1 MTTVLFADRDGA
13 AFGPLGARIVPALL
27 PLAGVPVLEHALE
40 ALVRAG
46 RRSAL
51 LVVGPGA
58 PEIERRFGKGIRWGI
73 ALEIVRREDGE
84 TTGDVLRRLEPRL
97 DGETVVVRGDVGV
110 HAALGEFLRKVDDA
124 RGPIVAGLLGGRPAG
139 LWRLLPGALKKK
151 DFPREPGAAE
161 WTADADHAAISLLTE
176 GPILLVDVA
185 SYHRADRAAA
195 GASSPSGAAALSDRA
210 TVDGAAE
217 LQAGT
222 TVAEE
227 AVVLS
232 GARLS
237 AVSVLPRTAIPPGL
251 ALENAVVSGNLVVE
265 ASTGA
270 TSLLT
275 DRLPAAAGSAGTNA
289 SSSTNRG
296 LGAVAL
302 ALSFPLWPVAAIW
315 SAIAN
320 AGHARRPVTLS
331 GNAPGGGGG
340 RTAFST
346 FQFETA
352 VPVLRDLPLL
362 LAVVSGRLAL
372 SGVTPLTP
380 AEEAGLRE
388 PWEKV
393 RNEAPVGVL
402 SLARLA
408 APASAPPEVA
418 RLVDSFWARTRTPL
432 LGRALSAFFSARAWT
447 ASRSWNPDLLREE
460 GKS

>member
-13 AFGPLGARIVPALL
+13 AFGPLGARLVPALL

-51 LVVGPGA
+51 LVVSPRA

-73 ALEIVRREDGE
+73 ALEIVRREDSE

-97 DGETVVVRGDVGV
+97 DGETIVVRGDIGV
-110 HAALGEFLRKVDDA
+110 HAALGEFLRKVDDV

-139 LWRLLPGALKKK
+139 VWRLLPGALKKK

-161 WTADADHAAISLLTE
+161 WTADADYAALPLTE
-176 GPILLVDVA
+176 GPLLLADVA
-185 SYHRADRAAA
+185 SYYRADRAAA
-195 GASSPSGAAALSDRA
+195 GAAPALSDRA
-210 TVDGAAE
+210 AVDGGAA

-232 GARLS
+232 EARLS
-237 AVSVLPRTAIPPGL
+237 AVSVLPKTAIPPGL
-251 ALENAVVSGNLVVE
+251 ALEDAVVSGNLVVE

-275 DRLPAAAGSAGTNA
+275 DRLPAAGKSVGANT
-289 SSSTNRG
+289 SSYSSRG
-296 LGAVAL
+296 LGLVAL
-302 ALSFPLWPVAAIW
+302 ALSFPLWPVAAVW

-320 AGHARRPVTLS
+320 AGHATRPVTLS
-331 GNAPGGGGG
+331 GNAPGGG
-340 RTAFST
+340 RAAFST
-346 FQFETA
+346 FRFETA

-362 LAVVSGRLAL
+362 FAVVSGRLAL

-432 LGRALSAFFSARAWT
+432 LRRALSAFFSARAWT
-447 ASRSWNPDLLREE
+447 ASRVWNPDVLREE
-460 GKS
+460 EKS

>member
-27 PLAGVPVLEHALE
+27 PLAGMPVLEHALE

-51 LVVGPGA
+51 LVVGPRA

-97 DGETVVVRGDVGV
+97 DGETIVVRGDVGV
-110 HAALGEFLRKVDDA
+110 HAALGEFLRKVDDT
-124 RGPIVAGLLGGRPAG
+124 RGPVVEGLLGGRPAG
-139 LWRLLPGALKKK
+139 IWRLLPGALKKK

-161 WTADADHAAISLLTE
+161 WTADEVYAALPLAE
-176 GPILLVDVA
+176 GPILLTDVA

-195 GASSPSGAAALSDRA
+195 GASPALSDRA
-210 TVDGAAE
+210 TVEGSAALE
-217 LQAGT
+217 AGT

-237 AVSVLPRTAIPPGL
+237 GVSVLPRTAVPPGL
-251 ALENAVVSGNLVVE
+251 ALENAVVSGNLVVD

-275 DRLPAAAGSAGTNA
+275 DRLPAAQRSA
-289 SSSTNRG
+289 SSSSNRG
-296 LGAVAL
+296 LGLVAL
-302 ALSFPLWPVAAIW
+302 ALSLPLWPVAALW

-320 AGHARRPVTLS
+320 AGHARRPVTLA
-331 GNAPGGGGG
+331 GNAPEGG
-340 RTAFST
+340 RRSFST

-352 VPVLRDLPLL
+352 IPVLRDLPLL
-362 LAVVSGRLAL
+362 FAVVAGRLAL
-372 SGVTPLTP
+372 SGVTPLPP

-393 RNEAPVGVL
+393 RNEAPVGML

-432 LGRALSAFFSARAWT
+432 VGRALSAFFSARAWT
-447 ASRSWNPDLLREE
+447 ASRAWNPDLLREE

>member
-1 MTTVLFADRDGA
+1 MSTVLFADRDGA

-51 LVVGPGA
+51 LVVGPRA

-97 DGETVVVRGDVGV
+97 DGETIVVRGDVGV
-110 HAALGEFLRKVDDA
+110 HAALGEFLRKVDEA

-139 LWRLLPGALKKK
+139 VWRLLPGALKKK

-161 WTADADHAAISLLTE
+161 WTADGDHAALPLTE
-176 GPILLVDVA
+176 GPVLLADVA
-185 SYHRADRAAA
+185 SYTRADRAAA
-195 GASSPSGAAALSDRA
+195 GAKPALSDRA
-210 TVDGAAE
+210 TVDGSAA
-217 LQAGT
+217 LQGGT

-232 GARLS
+232 EARLS

-251 ALENAVVSGNLVVE
+251 ALENAIVSGNLVVD

-275 DRLPAAAGSAGTNA
+275 DRLPVSEKIA
-289 SSSTNRG
+289 SSSSSRG
-296 LGAVAL
+296 LGLVAL
-302 ALSFPLWPVAAIW
+302 ALSLPLWPVAAIW

-320 AGHARRPVTLS
+320 AGHATRPITLS
-331 GNAPGGGGG
+331 GNAPGGG
-340 RTAFST
+340 RQAFST

-362 LAVVSGRLAL
+362 FAVVSGRLAL

-418 RLVDSFWARTRTPL
+418 RLVDSFWARSRTPL

-447 ASRSWNPDLLREE
+447 ASRVWNPDVLREE

>member
-1 MTTVLFADRDGA
+1 MSTVLFADRDGA
-13 AFGPLGARIVPALL
+13 AFGPLGERIVPALL

-51 LVVGPGA
+51 LVVGPRA
-58 PEIERRFGKGIRWGI
+58 LEIERRFGKGIRWGI

-84 TTGDVLRRLEPRL
+84 TAGDVLRRLEPRL
-97 DGETVVVRGDVGV
+97 DGETIVVRGDIGV
-110 HAALGEFLRKVDDA
+110 HASLGEFLRKVDEA

-139 LWRLLPGALKKK
+139 VWRLLPGALKKK

-161 WTADADHAAISLLTE
+161 WAVDGSHAALQLTE
-176 GPILLVDVA
+176 GPILLEGVA
-185 SYHRADRAAA
+185 SYFRADRAAA
-195 GASSPSGAAALSDRA
+195 GAAPALSDRA
-210 TVDGAAE
+210 TVDGGAA
-217 LQAGT
+217 LLGGT

-227 AVVLS
+227 VVVLS
-232 GARLS
+232 EARLS

-251 ALENAVVSGNLVVE
+251 ALENAVVSGNLVVD

-275 DRLPAAAGSAGTNA
+275 DRLPAPQKKA
-289 SSSTNRG
+289 SSSSNRG
-296 LGAVAL
+296 LGLVAL
-302 ALSFPLWPVAAIW
+302 ALSLPLWPVAALW

-320 AGHARRPVTLS
+320 AGHATRPVTLS
-331 GNAPGGGGG
+331 GNAPGGGRVTF
-340 RTAFST
+340 RTFR
-346 FQFETA
+346 FETA

-362 LAVVSGRLAL
+362 FAVVSGRLAL

-388 PWEKV
+388 PWEKI
-393 RNEAPVGVL
+393 RNEAPVGAL

-418 RLVDSFWARTRTPL
+418 RLVDAFWARTRTPL
-432 LGRALSAFFSARAWT
+432 LGRALSALFSARAWT
-447 ASRSWNPDLLREE
+447 ASRAWNPDALREE
-460 GKS
+460 EKS

>member
-1 MTTVLFADRDGA
+1 MSTVLFADRDGA

-40 ALVRAG
+40 ALVHAG

-51 LVVGPGA
+51 LVVGPRA
-58 PEIERRFGKGIRWGI
+58 LEIERRFGKGIRWGI

-97 DGETVVVRGDVGV
+97 DGETIVVRGDIGV
-110 HAALGEFLRKVDDA
+110 HAALGEFLRKVDET

-139 LWRLLPGALKKK
+139 VWRLLPGALKKK

-161 WTADADHAAISLLTE
+161 WAVDGSHAALPLTE
-176 GPILLVDVA
+176 GPILLEGVA
-185 SYHRADRAAA
+185 SYTRADRAAA
-195 GASSPSGAAALSDRA
+195 GAAPALSDRA
-210 TVDGAAE
+210 TVDGGAV
-217 LQAGT
+217 LLGGT
-222 TVAEE
+222 SVAEE
-227 AVVLS
+227 AVVLAE
-232 GARLS
+232 ARLS

-251 ALENAVVSGNLVVE
+251 ALENAVVSGNLVVD

-275 DRLPAAAGSAGTNA
+275 DRLPVPEKKA
-289 SSSTNRG
+289 SSSSNRG
-296 LGAVAL
+296 LGLVAL
-302 ALSFPLWPVAAIW
+302 ALSLPLWPVAALW

-320 AGHARRPVTLS
+320 AGHATRPVTLS
-331 GNAPGGGGG
+331 GNAPGGG
-340 RTAFST
+340 RVTFST
-346 FQFETA
+346 FRFETA

-362 LAVVSGRLAL
+362 FAVVSGRLAL

-393 RNEAPVGVL
+393 RNEAPVGAL
-402 SLARLA
+402 SL
-408 APASAPPEVA
+408 
-418 RLVDSFWARTRTPL
+418 
-432 LGRALSAFFSARAWT
+432 
-447 ASRSWNPDLLREE
+447 
-460 GKS
+460 

>member
-13 AFGPLGARIVPALL
+13 AFGPLGTRIVPALL

-40 ALVRAG
+40 ALVGAG

-51 LVVGPGA
+51 LVVGPRA

-110 HAALGEFLRKVDDA
+110 HAALGEFLRKAEDA

-151 DFPREPGAAE
+151 DFPREPGASE
-161 WTADADHAAISLLTE
+161 WTADTDHAAVSLTE
-176 GPILLVDVA
+176 GPILLTDVA
-185 SYHRADRAAA
+185 AYYRADRAAA
-195 GASSPSGAAALSDRA
+195 GASVAPGSAPAISDRA
-210 TVDGAAE
+210 TVDGTAV

-232 GARLS
+232 QARLS

-251 ALENAVVSGNLVVE
+251 ALENAVVSGNLVVD

-275 DRLPAAAGSAGTNA
+275 DRLPAAGKGSP
-289 SSSTNRG
+289 SSSNRG
-296 LGAVAL
+296 LGLVAL
-302 ALSFPLWPVAAIW
+302 VLSFPLWPVAAIW

-320 AGHARRPVTLS
+320 AGHSTRPVTLS
-331 GNAPGGGGG
+331 GNAREGGGG
-340 RTAFST
+340 RAAFPT

-362 LAVVSGRLAL
+362 FAVVAGRLAL

-432 LGRALSAFFSARAWT
+432 LGRALSALFSARAWT
-447 ASRSWNPDLLREE
+447 ASRAWNPDMLREE
-460 GKS
+460 EKP

>member
-40 ALVRAG
+40 ALVSAG

-51 LVVGPGA
+51 LVVGPRA

-97 DGETVVVRGDVGV
+97 DGETIVVRGDVGV

-139 LWRLLPGALKKK
+139 LWRLLPGALKKR
-151 DFPREPGAAE
+151 DFPREPGATE
-161 WTADADHAAISLLTE
+161 WTADGDYAALPLTE
-176 GPILLVDVA
+176 GPVLLADVA
-185 SYHRADRAAA
+185 SYYRADRASA
-195 GASSPSGAAALSDRA
+195 GAAPALSDRA
-210 TVDGAAE
+210 TVDGTAA
-217 LQAGT
+217 LQGGT

-232 GARLS
+232 EARLS

-275 DRLPAAAGSAGTNA
+275 DRLPAAERGAGA
-289 SSSTNRG
+289 STSSYSSCG
-296 LGAVAL
+296 LGLVAL

-320 AGHARRPVTLS
+320 AGHATRPVTLS
-331 GNAPGGGGG
+331 GNAPGGG
-340 RTAFST
+340 RATFST

-362 LAVVSGRLAL
+362 FAVVSGRLAL

-432 LGRALSAFFSARAWT
+432 LGRALSALFSARAWT
-447 ASRSWNPDLLREE
+447 ASRVWNPDVLREE

>member
-1 MTTVLFADRDGA
+1 MTTVLFADRDGT

-51 LVVGPGA
+51 LVVSSRV
-58 PEIERRFGKGIRWGI
+58 PEIE
-73 ALEIVRREDGE
+73 RREDGE

-97 DGETVVVRGDVGV
+97 DGETIVVRGDVGI
-110 HAALGEFLRKVDDA
+110 HAALHEFLRKVDDV
-124 RGPIVAGLLGGRPAG
+124 RGPIVPGLLGGRPAG
-139 LWRLLPGALKKK
+139 VWRLLPGALKKK

-161 WTADADHAAISLLTE
+161 WTADADYAALPLTE
-176 GPILLVDVA
+176 GPVLLADVA

-195 GASSPSGAAALSDRA
+195 GAAPALSDRA
-210 TVDGAAE
+210 TVDGGAE
-217 LQAGT
+217 LQGGT

-232 GARLS
+232 EARLS

-251 ALENAVVSGNLVVE
+251 ALENAVVSGNLVVD

-275 DRLPAAAGSAGTNA
+275 DRLPAAERSAEKSA
-289 SSSTNRG
+289 SSSSNRG
-296 LGAVAL
+296 LGLVVL
-302 ALSFPLWPVAAIW
+302 ALSFPLWPVAAIG

-331 GNAPGGGGG
+331 GNAPGGGPA
-340 RTAFST
+340 AFST
-346 FQFETA
+346 FRFETA
-352 VPVLRDLPLL
+352 IPVLRDLPLL
-362 LAVVSGRLAL
+362 FAVVSGRLAL
-372 SGVTPLTP
+372 SGVTPLPP

-402 SLARLA
+402 SLAQLA

-432 LGRALSAFFSARAWT
+432 LGRALSALFSSRAWT
-447 ASRSWNPDLLREE
+447 ASRAWNPDVLREE

>member
-1 MTTVLFADRDGA
+1 MSTVLFADRDGA

-40 ALVRAG
+40 SLVRAG

-51 LVVGPGA
+51 LVVGPRG

-97 DGETVVVRGDVGV
+97 DGETIVVRGDVGV

-139 LWRLLPGALKKK
+139 VWRLLPGALKKK

-161 WTADADHAAISLLTE
+161 WAVDGSHAALPLTE
-176 GPILLVDVA
+176 GPVLLADVT
-185 SYHRADRAAA
+185 SYYRADRAAA
-195 GASSPSGAAALSDRA
+195 GASSSSGAPALSDRA
-210 TVDGAAE
+210 AVDGTAA
-217 LQAGT
+217 LQEGT

-232 GARLS
+232 EARLS
-237 AVSVLPRTAIPPGL
+237 AVSVLPRTAIPPGV

-275 DRLPAAAGSAGTNA
+275 DRLPAAGSSAGSSA
-289 SSSTNRG
+289 SSFSSRG
-296 LGAVAL
+296 LGLVAL

-320 AGHARRPVTLS
+320 AGHATRPVTLS

-362 LAVVSGRLAL
+362 FAAVSGRLAL

-393 RNEAPVGVL
+393 RNEAPAGVL

-408 APASAPPEVA
+408 VPASAPPEVA
-418 RLVDSFWARTRTPL
+418 RLVDSFWARSRTPL
-432 LGRALSAFFSARAWT
+432 LGRALSALFSARAWT
-447 ASRSWNPDLLREE
+447 ASRVWNPDVLREE